1 MKKIILPFVFDIFVF
16 LILKTIRRTMSKDAA
31 KDEMSFLDHLE
42 ELRWHLIR
50 SVLAIVIVAT
60 VAFIFKDFI
69 FDVLLFGPKNKDFI
83 TYRWFCSISQ
93 TLGQGSTFC
102 IEELPFRI
110 QSRTMAGQFSAHLW
124 TSILAGFIV
133 SFPYIIFEFWRF
145 ISPGLYEKERKNAR
159 GFIFIASILFFI
171 GVLFGYYIV
180 TPLSIN
186 FLGNYTV
193 SSEIFNDFDLSSYI
207 GLLRASVLA
216 SGIIF
221 ELPIIIYF
229 LTRVG
234 LITPQF
240 LKKNRK
246 ISLVFV
252 LSLSAIIT
260 PPDIASQIIVSI
272 PILILYEVSIVIA
285 KIVTRN
291 QNKALKNV

>member
-1 MKKIILPFVFDIFVF
+1 
-16 LILKTIRRTMSKDAA
+16 MSTDSA

-50 SVLAIVIVAT
+50 SVLAILIVAT

-159 GFIFIASILFFI
+159 GFIFIASFLFFI
-171 GVLFGYYIV
+171 GVLFGYYVV

-229 LTRVG
+229 LTRIG

-246 ISLVFV
+246 ISLVLV

-291 QNKALKNV
+291 QNKALENG

>member
-1 MKKIILPFVFDIFVF
+1 MNDKQ
-16 LILKTIRRTMSKDAA
+16 S

-50 SVLAIVIVAT
+50 SVLAILIIAT
-60 VAFIFKDFI
+60 VAFLFKDFI
-69 FDVLLFGPKNKDFI
+69 FDVLLFGPKQKDFI
-83 TYRWFCSISQ
+83 TYKWFCSISQ
-93 TLGQGSTFC
+93 SLGQGNSFC

-133 SFPYIIFEFWRF
+133 AFPYIIFEFWKF
-145 ISPGLYEKERKNAR
+145 ISPGLYENERKNAR
-159 GFIFIASILFFI
+159 GFIFVASFLFFI

-186 FLGNYTV
+186 FLGNYSV
-193 SSEIFNDFDLSSYI
+193 SAEIFNDFDLSSYI

-221 ELPIIIYF
+221 ELPIIVYF
-229 LTRVG
+229 LTKVG
-234 LITPQF
+234 VITPSF
-240 LKKNRK
+240 LRKNRK
-246 ISLVFV
+246 ISLVIV

-272 PILILYEVSIVIA
+272 PILILYEVSILISR
-285 KIVTRN
+285 IVTRN
-291 QNKALKNV
+291 QDKALKNV